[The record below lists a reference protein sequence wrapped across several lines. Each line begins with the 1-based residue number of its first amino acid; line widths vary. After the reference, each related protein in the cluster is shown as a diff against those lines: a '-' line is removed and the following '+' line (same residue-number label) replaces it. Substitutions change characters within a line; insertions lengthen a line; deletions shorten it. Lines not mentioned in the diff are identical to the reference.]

1 MFSPLLKQGK
11 YCLFDAEE
19 NKKYATGTYEGRWD
33 NICGEDYI
41 KSQFQKLKEKFT
53 DQGVP
58 VIIGEFAAVRRTL
71 PDQQAQEGHDLSRG
85 AFDKCVVREANAR
98 GLVPFYWDR
107 GDGVFDRK
115 NLQVYDELEY
125 NGLMEGIK

>member
-1 MFSPLLKQGK
+1 MVPITVLRMVPIQRYRQENDESWGK
-11 YCLFDAEE
+11 AFYFWGEE

-71 PDQQAQEGHDLSRG
+71 SDQQAQEGHDLSRA

-98 GLVPFYWDR
+98 GLVPFYWCIFR
-107 GDGVFDRK
+107 RIPVQHFR
-115 NLQVYDELEY
+115 
-125 NGLMEGIK
+125 